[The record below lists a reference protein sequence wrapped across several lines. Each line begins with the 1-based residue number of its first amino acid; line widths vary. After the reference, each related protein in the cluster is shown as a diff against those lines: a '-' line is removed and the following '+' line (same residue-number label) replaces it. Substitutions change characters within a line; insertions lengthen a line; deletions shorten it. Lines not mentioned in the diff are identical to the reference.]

1 MPPADSTN
9 LMPRTDKWPLWEW
22 VLFTNAMGA
31 IGICLGF
38 FSGTKLAADRQA
50 YIAVPAIVFLNLML
64 LAVRPRIA
72 GARAAGKPPSAMGVL
87 YKLLS
92 ERPILTLVCVLQLV
106 GATRSTA
113 ATVQILQT
121 STRATLQSLP
131 NSQSMVVR
139 LIAASILMG
148 LVTLLW
154 WLGAVGLWVGRRW
167 AWWLALTLNAQA
179 AMTTGIIQLFKLN
192 GLFDPWATTAV
203 LLLLLRPIRQHFDV
217 GRSRAKH
224 IEVA

>member
-1 MPPADSTN
+1 
-9 LMPRTDKWPLWEW
+9 MPRTDKWPLWEW

-92 ERPILTLVCVLQLV
+92 
-106 GATRSTA
+106 
-113 ATVQILQT
+113 
-121 STRATLQSLP
+121 
-131 NSQSMVVR
+131 
-139 LIAASILMG
+139 
-148 LVTLLW
+148 
-154 WLGAVGLWVGRRW
+154 
-167 AWWLALTLNAQA
+167 
-179 AMTTGIIQLFKLN
+179 
-192 GLFDPWATTAV
+192 
-203 LLLLLRPIRQHFDV
+203 
-217 GRSRAKH
+217 
-224 IEVA
+224 

>member
-1 MPPADSTN
+1 MPG
-9 LMPRTDKWPLWEW
+9 TDKWPLRKW

-31 IGICLGF
+31 VGICLGF
-38 FSGTKLAADRQA
+38 LSGTRLPADLRV
-50 YIAVPAIVFLNLML
+50 YIAVPAIVFLNLMFL
-64 LAVRPRIA
+64 VVRPRMA
-72 GARAAGKPPSAMGVL
+72 VARAAGKPPNAMGVL
-87 YKLLS
+87 YELLS

-192 GLFDPWATTAV
+192 EWLFDPWATTAV
-203 LLLLLRPIRQHFDV
+203 LLLLLRPIRQHFEV
-217 GRSRAKH
+217 GYSRAKH
-224 IEVA
+224 VEAA

>member
-1 MPPADSTN
+1 
-9 LMPRTDKWPLWEW
+9 MPRTDEWPLWEW

-64 LAVRPRIA
+64 LAVRPRMA

-113 ATVQILQT
+113 TTVQILQT
-121 STRATLQSLP
+121 STTSHVQSLT

-139 LIAASILMG
+139 LISASVLMG
-148 LVTLLW
+148 LVATLW
-154 WLGAVGLWVGRRW
+154 WLGAVGLWAGRRW
-167 AWWLALTLNAQA
+167 AWWLALILNALA
-179 AMTTGIIQLFKLN
+179 ATTSGIIQLLN
-192 GLFDPWATTAV
+192 VNEWLFDPWATTAV
-203 LLLLLRPIRQHFDV
+203 LLLLLRPIRQHFEV
-217 GRSRAKH
+217 GYSRAKH
-224 IEVA
+224 VEAA